1 MKNVLYFIA
10 YVAIIDAVYNII
22 KYQDDPYKYIN
33 ILGIGLVVS
42 YFTNNIN
49 ILIASALFCALT
61 MDVYEGITNLTVVDN
76 SGKKK
81 EIASINTNNIKI
93 NGDDL
98 TMDELTL
105 SKINNK
111 LGLSKY
117 YPYKPTIIEL
127 NSEYN
132 KLASEIEKL
141 DKEIAELLLRVDELS
156 KIKVPGKETS
166 SIKDLV
172 NSLVSSNNNN
182 KNAIASLRSSES
194 NFNSLKKEITTNAQE
209 IKKLNKLIQD
219 LSDLNKDLNKKNKDL
234 SKKSKG
240 NINLSSK
247 LFYLIDLIYSSLTQ
261 AAFQGYNPEQLES
274 STFGDNQNKIR
285 LTMKKI
291 SKILNPDEQEADV
304 NLDPAIG
311 FGIGYWEN

>member
-1 MKNVLYFIA
+1 MLIIYMKNVLYFIA
-10 YVAIIDAVYNII
+10 YVAIIDAIYNII

-49 ILIASALFCALT
+49 ILIATAIFCALT

-141 DKEIAELLLRVDELS
+141 DKEIAELLLKVDELS
-156 KIKVPGKETS
+156 KIKVPGK
-166 SIKDLV
+166 
-172 NSLVSSNNNN
+172 
-182 KNAIASLRSSES
+182 
-194 NFNSLKKEITTNAQE
+194 TN
-209 IKKLNKLIQD
+209 I
-219 LSDLNKDLNKKNKDL
+219 
-234 SKKSKG
+234 
-240 NINLSSK
+240 
-247 LFYLIDLIYSSLTQ
+247 
-261 AAFQGYNPEQLES
+261 
-274 STFGDNQNKIR
+274 
-285 LTMKKI
+285 
-291 SKILNPDEQEADV
+291 
-304 NLDPAIG
+304 
-311 FGIGYWEN
+311 